1 MRPSDRTIRSI
12 LAVSALSLAALA
24 TPLASAAGADPS
36 SATAAQKKE
45 AMDHFTAGKQAFE
58 AKNYEKA
65 AMELRAALEVV
76 DSPNARLELARAL
89 RDAGKLD
96 EAWTEYERVV
106 QSATKLAAKE
116 ERYAKTAD
124 AATTERTDVESKL
137 AFVLVAVAH
146 APAGAVLKVGG
157 KTVPP
162 DKWDEPIVAPGG
174 AVDVVLSDA
183 SGKELARQTVMAT
196 VGQKLPVDLDAQPA
210 PAPAPAAP
218 HEVAAEDKPDNAP
231 PPADTTPP
239 PASSGRANLR
249 PWAYVAGG
257 VGVAGLATFTIFGL
271 MSNSNYSDLQGACPN
286 RNCPAGKS
294 SEIDNGKTYQTVANV
309 GLVVGLVGVA
319 AGTTLFVLSLGGK
332 SAPVTTGLVVGPSFV
347 GLRGT
352 L

>member
-12 LAVSALSLAALA
+12 MALSALSLAVLA

-36 SATAAQKKE
+36 SATPAQKKE

-65 AMELRAALEVV
+65 AMELRASLEVV

-89 RDAGKLD
+89 RDGGKLD
-96 EAWTEYERVV
+96 EAWAEYERVV
-106 QSATKLAAKE
+106 QDATKLAAKE

-124 AATTERTDVESKL
+124 AATTERTDVEAKL

-146 APAGAVLKVGG
+146 PPAGAVLKVGG
-157 KTVPP
+157 KTVSQ
-162 DKWDEPIVAPGG
+162 DQWDEPIVAPAG
-174 AVDVVLSDA
+174 AVDVVLTDA
-183 SGKELARQTVMAT
+183 TGKELARQTVMAT
-196 VGQKLPVDLDAQPA
+196 VGQKLPVDLDAQA
-210 PAPAPAAP
+210 PVAP
-218 HEVAAEDKPDNAP
+218 HEVAAEDKPDNGP
-231 PPADTTPP
+231 PPQDTTPP
-239 PASSGRANLR
+239 PSSSGRAKLR

-257 VGVAGLATFTIFGL
+257 VGVAGLATFGIFGL

-286 RNCPAGKS
+286 HACPSSKS
-294 SEIDNGKTYQTVANV
+294 SEIDNGKTFQTVANV
-309 GLVVGLVGVA
+309 GLVVGIVGVA
-319 AGTTLFVLSLGGK
+319 AGATLFVLSLGGK
-332 SAPVTTGLVVGPSFV
+332 SAPATTGLVVGPSFV